1 MTQGN
6 RHMGTKNLWYN
17 TVCPYDW
24 YTGTLVQKKLYQVLQ
39 AYYPQS
45 ITCYTLRNFRESVQN
60 ATLTRIT
67 RSGGNETRGRSC
79 LFSVHHRPR
88 ESGASL
94 RRVRD
99 VGSLR
104 PFDDQL

>member
-39 AYYPQS
+39 AYAETNERTILIAALAKKVKNPRARRPTAFTTRTFIALQHAR
-45 ITCYTLRNFRESVQN
+45 LR
-60 ATLTRIT
+60 IH
-67 RSGGNETRGRSC
+67 GR
-79 LFSVHHRPR
+79 
-88 ESGASL
+88 
-94 RRVRD
+94 
-99 VGSLR
+99 
-104 PFDDQL
+104 